1 MNPRTP
7 DEAAPEATPA
17 GTAADAAA
25 DTAAPRFETDL
36 SAEEFSAAVTAVT
49 TAFGDPTRRE
59 IYLWLREIPGG
70 VTASEVAANF
80 HVHTNVARH
89 HLEKLAGGGYVDVEL
104 SRHTSAGRPS
114 KRYRVTT
121 SDGSLHDSLHDSLS
135 FSANFP
141 TGSDDL
147 LATLLGRA
155 LELIDPSE
163 ASEMAD
169 QVGFEYGLAMAGR
182 IDPAERHRSVTAALA
197 TVADALTAHGF
208 AAHAEKDETRGE
220 DGKEGRSFR
229 IVAEHCPFGGAATAH
244 PHVVCAVDRGLIRGM
259 LAGLYGD
266 TVASHEESR
275 PEGDDHCVARVLTRA

>member
-1 MNPRTP
+1 VNPPTT
-7 DEAAPEATPA
+7 DDAAPGPP
-17 GTAADAAA
+17 
-25 DTAAPRFETDL
+25 DTAPRFETDL
-36 SAEEFSAAVTAVT
+36 SSEEFSAAVTAVT
-49 TAFGDPTRRE
+49 SAFGDPTRRA
-59 IYLWLREIPGG
+59 IYLWLREMPDG
-70 VTASEVAANF
+70 VTASEVADRF
-80 HVHTNVARH
+80 DVHANVARH
-89 HLEKLAGGGYVDVEL
+89 HLEKLAGGGYVAVEL
-104 SRHTSAGRPS
+104 SRQTSAGRPS

-121 SDGSLHDSLHDSLS
+121 SDGSVQNSLHDSLS
-135 FSANFP
+135 FSSNFP

-147 LATLLGRA
+147 LATLLARA

-169 QVGFEYGLAMAGR
+169 RVGYEYGLTMAGR
-182 IDPAERHRSVTAALA
+182 IDPAERHRSVTAALS

-208 AAHAEKDETRGE
+208 AAHAE
-220 DGKEGRSFR
+220 KEGRSFR